1 LTKSSVQPLPS
12 EVGSDPALSTSAE
25 LGLVNPPP
33 TALPAEPHD
42 AVTVCSPLAATV
54 KGALAL
60 ETSEEAVLAGPGTC
74 EDACNTPAPICTA
87 VSPLSFFAL
96 SPG

>member
-1 LTKSSVQPLPS
+1 
-12 EVGSDPALSTSAE
+12 
-25 LGLVNPPP
+25 
-33 TALPAEPHD
+33 
-42 AVTVCSPLAATV
+42 LAATV